1 MKKTLKAAAPSVFC
15 LLCGNDLQPVAVR
28 VGDKIAVSYTH
39 LDVYKRQQPGL
50 DEHAA
55 DQKNEKQL
63 GNLLR

>member
-1 MKKTLKAAAPSVFC
+1 MMTHGMTA
-15 LLCGNDLQPVAVR
+15 
-28 VGDKIAVSYTH
+28 YTITTDSTR
-39 LDVYKRQQPGL
+39 LSALFEQPGL